1 MLRREVLAGLAAFAA
16 LPAQGEELPLGAATP
31 FHAANVR
38 DLAEALAKQA
48 YTPRPEVNPA
58 WTSISYDDYVS
69 IWFDERHAIWQNSDS
84 PLRVDLFLTA
94 LYYRHA
100 VGLSVVE
107 NGAARDVMF
116 DLSAFDRTDQF
127 PDLPM
132 DETVGFSGFR
142 LRAEVEKPGIHQEF
156 AVFQGASYF
165 RAIGKGDIYGL
176 SARGLAIDTAEP
188 SGEEFPD
195 FTHFWIERPEPEAA
209 SFVIHALLDAPS
221 CTGAYR
227 FEIAFGDT
235 LVMDVEA
242 EVFPRRPLRH
252 VGIAPLT
259 SMFQYDQ
266 TNRERFSDFR
276 PAVHDNNGLLIL
288 NGAGETIWR
297 PLANP
302 KNLQVSAFR
311 DNNPRGFGLMQR
323 ARAFSDFNDLEA
335 LYHRRPSAW
344 IEPGEGWGPGAVTL
358 VEIPTEREIY
368 DNIVCYWRPDSAL
381 KPGQGQR
388 FTYRLSWG
396 SENVHGS
403 GLPVL
408 NTAMGDNAFG
418 DGKIVAIDFAPGA
431 QVPDDLSKVRRLIR
445 ASAGEVSEGV
455 LQRNPETGGPR
466 LAFRFMPGDAK
477 LIEFR
482 AQLRLDGAPLSEVW
496 LYRWTA

>member
-16 LPAQGEELPLGAATP
+16 LPARGEELPLSPATP
-31 FHAANVR
+31 FHADHVSK
-38 DLAEALAKQA
+38 LAEALARRA

-58 WTSISYDDYVS
+58 WTGITYDDYVS
-69 IWFDERHAIWQNSDS
+69 IWFDERHAIWQGTEA

-107 NGAARDVMF
+107 DGNARDVLF
-116 DLSAFDRTDQF
+116 DLGAFDRTDRF
-127 PDLPM
+127 PDLPV
-132 DETVGFSGFR
+132 DDTVGFSGFR
-142 LRAEVEKPGIHQEF
+142 LRGEVETPGIHQEF

-195 FTHFWIERPEPEAA
+195 FTRFWIERPAA
-209 SFVIHALLDAPS
+209 GARSFVVHALLESPS

-227 FEIAFGDT
+227 FEIALGEI
-235 LVMDVEA
+235 LAMDVEA
-242 EVFPRRPLRH
+242 QVFPRRALRH
-252 VGIAPLT
+252 VGLAPLT

-276 PAVHDNNGLLIL
+276 PAVHDNDGLLIV
-288 NGAGETIWR
+288 NGADETIWR

-302 KNLQVSAFR
+302 KTLQISAFR
-311 DNNPRGFGLMQR
+311 DRDPKGFGLMQR

-344 IEPGEGWGPGAVTL
+344 IEPGEGWGTGSVTL
-358 VEIPTEREIY
+358 VEIPTDREIY
-368 DNIVCYWRPDSAL
+368 DNIVCYWRPDAPL
-381 KPGQGQR
+381 EPGRGHR
-388 FTYRLSWG
+388 FSYRLSWG
-396 SENVHGS
+396 AEDTHGAELS
-403 GLPVL
+403 VL

-431 QVPDDLSKVRRLIR
+431 SVPEDLSRVQRLIR

-466 LAFRFMPGDAK
+466 LAFRFMPGDAT